1 MPIYDFTCSECGEQ
15 FEALV
20 LRHIA
25 NPEAPACPKCK
36 SQKLEQEIS
45 NIYRV
50 HEELVQSCERR
61 ERLEKAARN
70 RLQQDCRRLQEL
82 NRAFRDQVEVLQNQ
96 LLSSSDHQLGRT
108 QQDVLISQLV
118 TQSELYDL
126 RVL

>member
-1 MPIYDFTCSECGEQ
+1 MQTTFGTSLQ
-15 FEALV
+15 RVRFF
-20 LRHIA
+20 
-25 NPEAPACPKCK
+25 
-36 SQKLEQEIS
+36 QLEQEIA

-61 ERLEKAARN
+61 ERLEKAARS

-96 LLSSSDHQLGRT
+96 LLTSSDHQLGRT

-118 TQSELYDL
+118 TQSKLEEL
-126 RVL
+126 RGKWVGSVMEPCSCRQITSGR

>member
-1 MPIYDFTCSECGEQ
+1 MTRLLDIDPEEV
-15 FEALV
+15 EAMYKENQHLKQQLNNCFLKV
-20 LRHIA
+20 A
-25 NPEAPACPKCK
+25 K

-61 ERLEKAARN
+61 ERLEKAART

-118 TQSELYDL
+118 TQSKYYH
-126 RVL
+126 

>member
-1 MPIYDFTCSECGEQ
+1 MQTPFETSLQRVQ
-15 FEALV
+15 FF
-20 LRHIA
+20 
-25 NPEAPACPKCK
+25 
-36 SQKLEQEIS
+36 QLEQEIA

-61 ERLEKAARN
+61 ERLEKAARS

-96 LLSSSDHQLGRT
+96 LLTSSDHQLGRT

-118 TQSELYDL
+118 TQSKLEEL
-126 RVL
+126 RGKWVGSVIEPCSCRQITSGR

>member
-1 MPIYDFTCSECGEQ
+1 MYKENQHLKQQLNNCFLKV
-15 FEALV
+15 A
-20 LRHIA
+20 
-25 NPEAPACPKCK
+25 K

-61 ERLEKAARN
+61 ERLEKAART

-118 TQSELYDL
+118 TQSKYYH
-126 RVL
+126 